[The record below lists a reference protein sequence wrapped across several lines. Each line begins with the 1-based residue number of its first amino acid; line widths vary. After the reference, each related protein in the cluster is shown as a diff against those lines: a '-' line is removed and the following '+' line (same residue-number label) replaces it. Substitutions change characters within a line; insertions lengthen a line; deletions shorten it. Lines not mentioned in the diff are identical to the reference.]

1 MGIGVNTGFNFMS
14 GPGPLSTSPLQAM
27 PGNLGQGV
35 LIDNPGGVLEFAA
48 TNPLPSSASV
58 SGAPCPTTPVGI
70 KILGPDG
77 TTVIGAGTSADCNGA
92 FIDSGGAFGA
102 VPQTF
107 IPGSQAGGNVPVGDT
122 INVYTDGTDQ
132 TLLYSET
139 VTAANDP
146 IIVPNSNSFNTGVF
160 PFSGFGGLTGGK
172 KG

>member
-1 MGIGVNTGFNFMS
+1 
-14 GPGPLSTSPLQAM
+14 M

-48 TNPLPSSASV
+48 TNPLPSYASV

-70 KILGPDG
+70 TITDPNGAH
-77 TTVIGAGTSADCNGA
+77 IGSGTSADCNGA

-107 IPGSQAGGNVPVGDT
+107 IPGSQVGGNVPVGDT

-146 IIVPNSNSFNTGVF
+146 IVVPNSNSFNTGVF
-160 PFSGFGGLTGGK
+160 PFSGFGGLTGGT
-172 KG
+172 GIPIYLSYSPSGTGMTYFDT